1 MEYPEFQGKTAI
13 ATGAASGM
21 ALLFLQKMAENGA
34 NVVLCDVNID
44 GAEAEAAKIRTAG
57 GNAIAAKVD
66 VRKYDEIENAVALA
80 VKNFGRVDF
89 LLNSAGGNSQRV
101 CKQSGGFL
109 NASPE
114 SIEWGVDVN
123 LKGAVLFTRA
133 VLKQM
138 FDQNFGVIINMG
150 SIDGVTGAKGLD
162 YTASKAGMI
171 GLSQGTANL
180 GAEHG
185 VRSVCISPGP
195 VMTRAAM
202 ANMKTLLGRAA
213 EVIEVVNL
221 MLYVCSDKGSF
232 ITGTNLLIDGG
243 RSLAASR
250 F

>member
-44 GAEAEAAKIRTAG
+44 GAEAEAAKIRAAG

>member
-44 GAEAEAAKIRTAG
+44 GAEAEAAKIRAAG

-221 MLYVCSDKGSF
+221 MHYVCSDKGSF

>member
-44 GAEAEAAKIRTAG
+44 GAEAEAAKIRAAG

-202 ANMKTLLGRAA
+202 ANMETLLGRAA

>member
-1 MEYPEFQGKTAI
+1 MEYPEFQGRTAI

-21 ALLFLQKMAENGA
+21 ALMFLQQMAANGA
-34 NVVLCDVNID
+34 NVVLCDVNLEA
-44 GAEAEAAKIRTAG
+44 AEAEAEKIRQQG
-57 GNAIAAKVD
+57 GKAIAVKVD
-66 VRKYDEIENAVALA
+66 VRKYAEIEAAVNLA
-80 VKNFGRVDF
+80 IETFGSVDY
-89 LLNSAGGNSQRV
+89 LMNSAGGNSQRV
-101 CKQSGGFL
+101 CKQTGGFI

-133 VLKQM
+133 VINQM
-138 FDQNFGVIINMG
+138 FKQNYGVIINMG
-150 SIDGVTGAKGLD
+150 SIDGVTGAQGLD

-195 VMTRAAM
+195 VLTRAAM
-202 ANMKTLLGRAA
+202 ANMRTLLGRAA
-213 EVIEVVNL
+213 ETIEVVNL
-221 MLYVCSDKGSF
+221 ILYVCSDKGAF
-232 ITGTNLLIDGG
+232 ITGTNYVIDGG